1 MELLFD
7 AEYCSLHV
15 RETNEAAKHLY
26 IETLQ
31 FKQHGV
37 EEKYY
42 ADGEKCV
49 GNFVFLARPTLI
61 IPVFSVNCVFSLT
74 VTQTHTLTCPIPFKH
89 SHTLAFSRCPSGHP
103 PTTIN
108 TTTPHHTTQPTQR
121 ARTNSGLD
129 MRKELAAG
137 RRKREAKEKAL
148 ADKAAEAA
156 KNSVAVGDLD

>member
-31 FKQHGV
+31 VQQHGI

-49 GNFVFLARPTLI
+49 GNLFLN
-61 IPVFSVNCVFSLT
+61 S
-74 VTQTHTLTCPIPFKH
+74 
-89 SHTLAFSRCPSGHP
+89 SRAQH
-103 PTTIN
+103 
-108 TTTPHHTTQPTQR
+108 
-121 ARTNSGLD
+121 
-129 MRKELAAG
+129 
-137 RRKREAKEKAL
+137 
-148 ADKAAEAA
+148 
-156 KNSVAVGDLD
+156 